1 MVNRSAFCLFIT
13 YVPIYYEN
21 TSSFLFVFDFK
32 LNFFLPE
39 NSINQSKIYY
49 LWRVAYFIWYEF
61 NQLFVY
67 RNDKSQLP
75 MKAELEVDP
84 ADPEL
89 NEESAC

>member
-21 TSSFLFVFDFK
+21 TSSFFLF
-32 LNFFLPE
+32 LISIWIFLPE
-39 NSINQSKIYY
+39 NSINQSKMYY